1 LADTELQPKSVA
13 APIDRAWFRRVLG
26 QYPTGVCVITAELVG
41 TGPVGMVVGTFT
53 SVSLDPPLVAFL
65 PDAKSTTW
73 PLIERAGK
81 FCVNILS
88 AEQEETCRKFFAKS
102 PDRFAPGTYET
113 SYSGSPIISGAVAWI
128 DCDVESSTV
137 AGDHY
142 IVLGRCR
149 ELSLGAPELPL
160 LFYQGGYGKFSPHS
174 LAAPDLRG
182 ALTTELRYVD
192 LIRHE
197 MELVAEAIDGRVTAT
212 ARVENELVV
221 VAGAG
226 RARADAGRPTT
237 IVGQRV
243 PYLPPSGAVFAAWD
257 ESSRA
262 ESWLATA
269 TDQARV
275 PVFRDSLS
283 LVKQRGFSV
292 GLIGTAQRE
301 FASTLDGLA
310 AGSGEMAM
318 SQLRSVLPKLE
329 YDPPV
334 LDAEATQR
342 IRQIST
348 PVFGPNG
355 EVVLALT
362 AYGYGR
368 PRSGIE
374 HYVDVLLEAAR
385 RASELIRK

>member
-1 LADTELQPKSVA
+1 MSDTDLQRKSDDTL
-13 APIDRAWFRRVLG
+13 IDRAWFRRVLG
-26 QYPTGVCVITAELVG
+26 QYPTGVCVITSELPE

-53 SVSLDPPLVAFL
+53 SVSLEPPLIAFL

-73 PLIERAGK
+73 PLIEKAGK

-88 AEQEETCRKFFAKS
+88 AEQEDVCRKFFAKS
-102 PDRFAPGTYET
+102 PDRFAPGTYQLAD
-113 SYSGSPIISGAVAWI
+113 SGLPVINGVVAWI
-128 DCDVESSTV
+128 DCEVESTID

-142 IVLGRCR
+142 IVLGRCK
-149 ELSLGAPELPL
+149 ELRMGAPELPL

-197 MELVAEAIDGRVTAT
+197 MELVAQALDGRVTAT
-212 ARVENELVV
+212 ARVENDLVV

-226 RARADAGRPTT
+226 RARADAGRAST
-237 IVGQRV
+237 IVGQRI

-257 ESSRA
+257 ETDRS

-269 TDQARV
+269 ADPQLV
-275 PVFRDSLS
+275 PAFRDSLS
-283 LVKQRGFSV
+283 TVKQRGFSV
-292 GLIGTAQRE
+292 GLISTAQRE
-301 FASTLDGLA
+301 FASALDGLA
-310 AGSGEMAM
+310 THSEKAM

-334 LDAEATQR
+334 LDADAAQR
-342 IRQIST
+342 VRQISA
-348 PVFGPNG
+348 PVFGPDG

-374 HYVDVLLEAAR
+374 QYMQLLLDAAR
-385 RASELIRK
+385 RATELISS